1 MKYDERLSNVSILGA
16 AGKMGSGIL
25 LLTAN
30 EMAELSLRDEN
41 KGKVFVLNAI
51 DISDEALNGLIDY
64 VRVQTRKIA
73 EKKIVLLREIY
84 KNDATLVNNSEII
97 DAYISRVLQI
107 IRPTKRVEVAYDS
120 NIIFEAVNEN
130 PTLKIKLFQQIDNNS
145 EKSPWF
151 FTNTSS
157 VPIFYLNKEANL
169 NGRVI
174 GFHFYNPPAIQKL
187 VELIPAESTLPEIV
201 EFAREYAKRLR
212 KFVVDSNDFA
222 GFIGNG
228 HFMRD
233 ALYGI
238 QQAEKLAEEMS
249 FPEAIL
255 TVNKITQ
262 DFMIRPMGIFQL
274 IDYVGIDVCKYI
286 MSVMNPY
293 LEKEDLHS
301 DLLDKMFDEKILGG
315 QNSDGSQKNGF
326 FKYEKGRIVAVLNP
340 ETKEYVE
347 LSAIEEKVNDKLGA
361 LPEGHLPWKKIIR
374 IKDRDTVLRDY
385 FNGLAKSE
393 TYGAR
398 LTKDYLA
405 NSRNIGRLLVEM
417 NVAKS
422 EKDVNNV
429 MLTGFF
435 HAYGPINDYL
445 DWEEK

>member
-1 MKYDERLSNVSILGA
+1 MNYDERLSNVSILGA

-25 LLTAN
+25 LLTAI
-30 EMAELSLRDEN
+30 EMADLSLKAEN
-41 KGKVFVLNAI
+41 KDKVFILNAI
-51 DISDEALNGLIDY
+51 DISDKALKGLIDY
-64 VRVQTRKIA
+64 VSVQARKLA
-73 EKKIVLLREIY
+73 EKKLVFLREMY
-84 KNDATLVNNSEII
+84 KDNQRLAYNREII
-97 DAYISRVLQI
+97 DDYIAKVLAV
-107 IRPTKRVEVAYDS
+107 IRPTKRVESAYES

-130 PTLKIKLFQQIDNNS
+130 PELKVKLFKQIDANN

-157 VPIFYLNKEANL
+157 VPIFYLDKEANL

-187 VELIPAESTLPEIV
+187 VELIPSENTLPEITD
-201 EFAREYAKRLR
+201 FALEYAKKLR
-212 KFVVDSNDFA
+212 KFVVNSNDFA

-238 QQAEKLAEEMS
+238 QQAEILSNEMT
-249 FPEAIL
+249 FPEAVL
-255 TVNKITQ
+255 TINKVTQ

-293 LEKEDLHS
+293 LEDEDLHS
-301 DLLDKMFDEKILGG
+301 DLLDNLFTGHILGG
-315 QNSDGSQKNGF
+315 QNSDGSQKAGF
-326 FKYEKGRIVAVLNP
+326 FKYERGKIVAVLDFENDAYVNVEEI
-340 ETKEYVE
+340 ETR
-347 LSAIEEKVNDKLGA
+347 VNEKLGD
-361 LPEGHLPWKKIIR
+361 LPEGHIPWKKVIR
-374 IKDRDTVLRDY
+374 IKNRDEILRNY
-385 FNGLAKSE
+385 FANLMKMDSF
-393 TYGAR
+393 GAR
-398 LTKDYLA
+398 LTKAYLK
-405 NSRNIGRLLVEM
+405 NSREFGLKLVEM

-422 EKDVNNV
+422 EKDVNDV

-445 DWEEK
+445 DWEEI